1 MSRLKRLEV
10 VKMLVF
16 SRHIE
21 ISAQDANTW
30 DQKRWWLRKQYGVNA
45 VLSCFCWCLH
55 TLKQKSWCTAREEG
69 GLMREKKGSD
79 KDERERERE
88 REKYEER
95 SREMEER
102 LVAWWRRQKERKER
116 EGEERRENVEEEEEE
131 EERCG
136 VVFQVQRV
144 NGHDATAIPPTVLA
158 QKMKKTVGS
167 QLLHVVS

>member
-1 MSRLKRLEV
+1 MYLILQMSYEWVCFSGTGFLFKGGIKPMSRLKRLEV

-88 REKYEER
+88 REVWGKKQRDGGKASCLVTEAEGEEG
-95 SREMEER
+95 ER
-102 LVAWWRRQKERKER
+102 RWRKERKCGGGGGGG
-116 EGEERRENVEEEEEE
+116 GEVWS
-131 EERCG
+131 C
-136 VVFQVQRV
+136 FPS
-144 NGHDATAIPPTVLA
+144 A
-158 QKMKKTVGS
+158 KS
-167 QLLHVVS
+167 